1 MLSTK
6 VPSLFGPQPAI
17 RNGDDVPKARG
28 FAGYWV
34 WLLLVLLVAPMAFLE
49 VFLAVAPP
57 LLVYA
62 LLAVVGV
69 ASVLW
74 AHASGNQSNR
84 EKLLHIIILLGCLA
98 ILHWVPWNTR
108 KVFLS
113 QFNRIQPGM
122 TIEQVDTMLRPCSL
136 DISEQPVNKT
146 LRSYRHSRLPRFDSD
161 VGIVYFS
168 GEVVTKTEF
177 LFD

>member
-1 MLSTK
+1 MRSTK
-6 VPSLFGPQPAI
+6 VPSLCGPRPAI
-17 RNGDDVPKARG
+17 RNSDNELKGYG

-34 WLLLVLLVAPMAFLE
+34 WLLLVLVVAPLVFME
-49 VFLAVAPP
+49 VFLAVAPSV
-57 LLVYA
+57 LVYA
-62 LLAVVGV
+62 FLVIIGV
-69 ASVLW
+69 SSILW
-74 AHASGNQSNR
+74 SQSLGNRANR
-84 EKLLHIIILLGCLA
+84 EGLLQIIVLLTCLA

-122 TIEQVDTMLRPCSL
+122 TIEQVDSILRPCSFY
-136 DISEQPVNKT
+136 ISERPANKIS
-146 LRSYRHSRLPRFDSD
+146 RSYRHSSQPRFDSD

-168 GEVVTKTEF
+168 GDFVIKTEF